1 MTGNVELVTILFETG
16 EADACI
22 VDANGNTP
30 EMLADIYGNNDVADY
45 LRHHAICT
53 SPCGPLSI
61 INGMLRYQTQNETLT
76 NPTVL
81 YTCNSGYA
89 LSGNNMRSC
98 LVGGEWGGSDPSCNR
113 ECVYEL
119 SLTGLI

>member
-1 MTGNVELVTILFETG
+1 MTGNLELVTILIEDG

-30 EMLADIYGNNDVADY
+30 EMLADIYAKNEVVKY
-45 LRHHAICT
+45 LQDHVICT

-61 INGMLRYQTQNETLT
+61 INGMLRYQTQSQTLS
-76 NPTVL
+76 NAIIF
-81 YTCNSGYA
+81 YTCNNGYA

-98 LVGGEWGGSDPSCNR
+98 QTDGEWTGSDPSCNR
-113 ECVYEL
+113 KCV
-119 SLTGLI
+119 